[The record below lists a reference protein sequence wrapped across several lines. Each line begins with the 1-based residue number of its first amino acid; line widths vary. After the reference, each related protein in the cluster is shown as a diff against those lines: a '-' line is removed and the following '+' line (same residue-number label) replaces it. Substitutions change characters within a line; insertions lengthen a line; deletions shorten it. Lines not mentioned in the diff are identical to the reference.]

1 MWGCVAI
8 GALHLTA
15 TCWAAPLADKFGR
28 RPLLLASWGGMAAC
42 LFTSAIIT
50 FFQDLQNHSSTT
62 PPLPRESR
70 LQLCLLAL
78 VIDVAVWL
86 DSTNMGSQCVYRHP
100 QCVLHDHQKAYAVL
114 LGAEVA
120 FVACL
125 PLQVCIR
132 QTIHK
137 DCCCGVAR

>member
-1 MWGCVAI
+1 MIALPPQMFPELAWPEEFSAVWGCVAI

-70 LQLCLLAL
+70 
-78 VIDVAVWL
+78 
-86 DSTNMGSQCVYRHP
+86 
-100 QCVLHDHQKAYAVL
+100 
-114 LGAEVA
+114 
-120 FVACL
+120 
-125 PLQVCIR
+125 
-132 QTIHK
+132 
-137 DCCCGVAR
+137 